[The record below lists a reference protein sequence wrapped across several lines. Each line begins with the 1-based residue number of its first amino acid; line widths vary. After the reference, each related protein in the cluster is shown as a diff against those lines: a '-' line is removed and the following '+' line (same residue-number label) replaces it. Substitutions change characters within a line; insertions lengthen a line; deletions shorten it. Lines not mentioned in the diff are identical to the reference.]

1 MGDRAVIE
9 ALGELLGDPELA
21 ARLAEDVRPE
31 RVRARAAIASASEPA
46 CTLIVR
52 GAVKLVKERIVLD
65 VVRAPCLARCD
76 PGAGEPW
83 DVVALRTCA
92 VVRLSTER
100 LLEAAPAALARLEA
114 ERATAFAER
123 LTCRAAGTV
132 EQRLERLM
140 SDLSRRYGERVGT
153 GQFIALPLRR
163 HELASLVGATT
174 ETVSR
179 VFAAWRRAGVVR
191 ASRDGIWWVTLPA

>member
-1 MGDRAVIE
+1 MGDAAVIE

-76 PGAGEPW
+76 PGTGEPW
-83 DVVALRTCA
+83 DVIALRTCA
-92 VVRLSTER
+92 VVRLNTER

-132 EQRLERLM
+132 EQRLERLL

-179 VFAAWRRAGVVR
+179 VFAAWRR
-191 ASRDGIWWVTLPA
+191 